1 MTFSQTC
8 PRCYGSGQINPVN
21 CPDCLGKGFTEKEE
35 NLQIRIPPG
44 VDTNSKVRYES
55 MGEAGA
61 NGGPP
66 GDLYVIARVADHD
79 FFVRKGDNL
88 FCEVPVT
95 MYEAVLGAKI
105 RVPTLMGS
113 TTVTIPPGSSTGE
126 QVTIKGKGFPH
137 LRGWGAGDQ
146 IVKLKVVTPSSVSK
160 EQKQLF
166 KKLEELDTADVRKPL
181 KTRGN

>member
-66 GDLYVIARVADHD
+66 GDLYVIARVADH
-79 FFVRKGDNL
+79 
-88 FCEVPVT
+88 EVPVT

-166 KKLEELDTADVRKPL
+166 KKLEELDTADVRKHL
-181 KTRGN
+181 KISGN